1 MPTISQ
7 FYGIK
12 IYIFFD
18 DHNQPHFHA
27 YYAEHE
33 VEIAIKTGKVIGGK
47 LPPRATKLVADWMKK
62 YKMELLENWE
72 LAKEHKRLKTIK
84 PLE

>member
-12 IYIFFD
+12 ISIFYD
-18 DHNQPHFHA
+18 DHNEPHFHA
-27 YYAEHE
+27 YYAEYE
-33 VEIAIKTGKVIGGK
+33 AKISIKTGKIVVGK
-47 LPPRATKLVADWMKK
+47 LPQRAKKLVTEWMKK
-62 YKMELLENWE
+62 HEAELLENWN
-72 LAKEHKRLKTIK
+72 LAKEHKILKHVK

>member
-12 IYIFFD
+12 ITIFYD
-18 DHNQPHFHA
+18 DHNEPHFHA
-27 YYAEHE
+27 YYGEYAAE
-33 VEIAIKTGKVIGGK
+33 ISIKTGKIHVGR
-47 LPPRATKLVADWMKK
+47 LPSHAIKLVKEWRKLHTS
-62 YKMELLENWE
+62 ELREDWE
-72 LAKEHKRLKTIK
+72 LARAHKLLKRIA

>member
-12 IYIFFD
+12 VYIFFD
-18 DHNQPHFHA
+18 DHNEPHFHA
-27 YYAEHE
+27 YYGEFE
-33 VEIAIKTGKVIGGK
+33 VEVSIKTGEVIVGK
-47 LPPRATKLVADWMKK
+47 LPPRAMKLVNDWMKDHK
-62 YKMELLENWE
+62 SELLENWQ
-72 LAKEHKRLKTIK
+72 LAEEHKKLKSIK

>member
-18 DHNQPHFHA
+18 DHNEPHFHA
-27 YYAEHE
+27 YYGEHE
-33 VEIAIKTGKVIGGK
+33 VEISIKTGKIIVGK
-47 LPPRATKLVADWMKK
+47 LPPNAIKLVKIWMREHKS
-62 YKMELLENWE
+62 ELLENWK
-72 LAKEHKRLKTIK
+72 LAEEHKKLKSIV

>member
-27 YYAEHE
+27 YYAEYE
-33 VEIAIKTGKVIGGK
+33 VEIAIKTGKVMGGK
-47 LPPRATKLVADWMKK
+47 LPPRAKKLVVAWMKK
-62 YKMELLENWE
+62 YKKELLENWE
-72 LAKEHKRLKTIK
+72 LAKEHKKLKSIK